1 MLSSTT
7 LFAILS
13 ALALT
18 SVQSA
23 PADKDALDY
32 LANKA
37 GKRYLGTAIQS
48 YQLVNNPQYVQILE
62 SQFDAITP
70 ENEMKWEVVEPT
82 EGNFDFSGT
91 DKIVAEAKK
100 TGSIVRGHNICWD
113 SQTPAWVTSI
123 TDPKRL
129 KEVLKNHIDAVI
141 GRYKDDLAYFDI
153 VNEPLNEN
161 GTYKSNVWYNVLG
174 ESYIET
180 ALRYAHEVAPNM
192 KLCINDYN
200 IETVNAKSKAM
211 AVLSAKLL
219 AKNAPLHCIGFESHF
234 IGGSTPK
241 DIPASMRQFSDLGLE
256 VPMTELDVRIP
267 VTANDQPANATVA
280 KAQVDDYYTSISACL
295 GNDMCPGVSIWQFAD
310 PTSWIPGVF
319 KGYGAALLYDA
330 EYQPKSTYYVV
341 QQALRDGK
349 KTATRFK
356 GCKVRSRG

>member
-13 ALALT
+13 ALALS
-18 SVQSA
+18 SVQA
-23 PADKDALDY
+23 RPADKDSLDN

-48 YQLVNNPQYVQILE
+48 YHLVPDSAYVQILE

-100 TGSIVRGHNICWD
+100 TGSMLRGHNICWD
-113 SQTPAWVTSI
+113 SQTPSWVTSI
-123 TDPKRL
+123 TDPARL
-129 KEVLKNHIDAVI
+129 KQVLKNHIQGVL
-141 GRYKDDLAYFDI
+141 GRYKDDLEYFDI
-153 VNEPLNEN
+153 VNEPINEN
-161 GTYKSNVWYNVLG
+161 GTYKANVWYNVLG

-180 ALRYAHEVAPNM
+180 ALRYAHEVAPKM
-192 KLCINDYN
+192 KLCINEYN
-200 IETVNAKSKAM
+200 IESVNAKSKSM
-211 AVLSAKLL
+211 AEIARKLL
-219 AKNAPLHCIGFESHF
+219 AKGAPLHCIGLESHF

-241 DIPASMRQFSDLGLE
+241 DIPAAMNLFSDQGLE

-267 VTANDQPANATVA
+267 VNANDQPANATVA
-280 KAQVDDYYTSISACL
+280 KEQVDDYYMSISACL
-295 GNDMCPGVSIWQFAD
+295 GNSLCPGVSIWQFAD

-319 KGYGAALLYDA
+319 PGTGAALLYDA
-330 EYQPKSTYYVV
+330 QYQPKSTYYVV
-341 QQALRDGK
+341 QQALKDGK
-349 KTATRFK
+349 KTASKFH
-356 GCKVRSRG
+356 GIKV